1 MRTTLSITH
10 DDRVAGGG
18 DFIALG
24 EGVTKTPGWR
34 HVVVDFDCVNHPN
47 GATEFSFRWV
57 GDIDTGVTLAPSL
70 SVSAMNAVAK
80 HCRAYFN
87 LIERLT
93 NAPA

>member
-24 EGVTKTPGWR
+24 EGVAKTPGWR
-34 HVVVDFDCVNHPN
+34 HAVVDFDYD
-47 GATEFSFRWV
+47 GADAFTLRWIA
-57 GDIDTGVTLAPSL
+57 DIATGVTLAPTL
-70 SVSAMNAVAK
+70 SVSAMNNVAK

-93 NAPA
+93 NALPDPA